1 MLVRTLPE
9 HATDYQLSV
18 TNQRWRWAARKEMMP
33 FTKAYAKILAGMILP
48 EELVA
53 FRFICGK
60 NEARQQTTLE
70 VIDNLVDLELVRRD
84 TDGKHDLVLLTPK
97 GKKVAEFV

>member
-1 MLVRTLPE
+1 M
-9 HATDYQLSV
+9 A
-18 TNQRWRWAARKEMMP
+18 
-33 FTKAYAKILAGMILP
+33 FTKAYAKILAGLLPP

-60 NEARQQTTLE
+60 NESRSHATPE
-70 VIDNLVDLELVRRD
+70 VIEGLIALELIRRD
-84 TDGKHDLVLLTPK
+84 SDGVRDLVLLTAR